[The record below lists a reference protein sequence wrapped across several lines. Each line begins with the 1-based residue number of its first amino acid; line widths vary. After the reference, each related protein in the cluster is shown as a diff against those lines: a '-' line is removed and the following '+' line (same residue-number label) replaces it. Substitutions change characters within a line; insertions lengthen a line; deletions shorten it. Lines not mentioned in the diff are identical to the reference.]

1 MDNLNWIDEM
11 RQVTQIPNSI
21 LKSISTPE
29 LIDLII
35 EYPLLCDIK
44 AYESIYGRISACK
57 REF

>member
-11 RQVTQIPNSI
+11 RQVTQIPDSI

-29 LIDLII
+29 LIDLIM

-44 AYESIYGRISACK
+44 ACESIYGMISACK